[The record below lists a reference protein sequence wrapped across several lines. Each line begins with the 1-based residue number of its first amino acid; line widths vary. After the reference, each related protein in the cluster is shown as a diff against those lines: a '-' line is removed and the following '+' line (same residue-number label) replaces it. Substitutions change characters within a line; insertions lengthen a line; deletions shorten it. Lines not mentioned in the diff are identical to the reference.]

1 MLMMQRADD
10 IITNINT
17 GVIID
22 IIAPTAKIVYSTTG
36 STTGTVT
43 ATLT

>member
-10 IITNINT
+10 MINNLT
-17 GVIID
+17 GTID
-22 IIAPTAKIVYSTTG
+22 ITAPTAKIVYSTTG
-36 STTGTVT
+36 STSGNVI